1 MAQSFEVA
9 LNELM
14 GSLSLEDM
22 EVLKRRG
29 YDVLASMRYVK
40 LDMNLLYAAIGFWDV
55 KTHCFMIRDREISP
69 LPEELGAI
77 VGLPCSGLPCLPN
90 ISDYFYRDYERY
102 LGLDSHALS
111 KIVHGREIDLIA
123 LCDHFMTFEPF
134 GMVFRDRAVLICL
147 LGRFLFVNNNPI
159 VGYDSLVTIAE

>member
-1 MAQSFEVA
+1 MASSFEVA
-9 LNELM
+9 FNELM
-14 GSLSLEDM
+14 ASLSLEDV
-22 EVLKRRG
+22 EVLKKRG

-77 VGLPCSGLPCLPN
+77 VGLPCSRLPWLPN

-102 LGLDSHALS
+102 LGLDSRAVR
-111 KIVHGREIDLIA
+111 KIVH
-123 LCDHFMTFEPF
+123 
-134 GMVFRDRAVLICL
+134 
-147 LGRFLFVNNNPI
+147 
-159 VGYDSLVTIAE
+159 